1 MEVLTFDDPQRW
13 LDAVEP
19 FLLEHEARHDLA
31 LGIADT
37 LIRHPDVYPT
47 KHLWSVERAGRVV
60 GAALQTTPHNLALA
74 RPAEAA
80 VLGILADAIHGDA
93 IQLPGVVGGDPECGR
108 FAEAWSRVT
117 GAVVRRVM
125 GQGVYAL
132 RAVRSVP
139 AARGA
144 SREADRPEDLELIL
158 TWLGGFDA
166 EVGPPALSA
175 DADQRRRRAATV
187 FASDVGGFWLWEDDG
202 RPVAMTGVGSFTRN
216 GARIGPVYTPPEARG
231 RGYATSLVADVSRRQ
246 LAGGRSFCFLHTDL
260 ANPTSN
266 AIYRRI
272 GYEHV
277 CDSVVLAFDA
287 T

>member
-1 MEVLTFDDPQRW
+1 MEVMTFDDPERW
-13 LDAVEP
+13 LVAVEP

-37 LIRHPDVYPT
+37 LIRHPAVYPT

-60 GAALQTTPHNLALA
+60 GAALQTPPHNLTLA
-74 RPAEAA
+74 RPADDD
-80 VLGILADAIHGDA
+80 VLPLLADAIHGGA
-93 IQLPGVVGGDPECGR
+93 IDLPGVVGADPECGA
-108 FAEAWSRVT
+108 FAHAWSRVT

-132 RAVRSVP
+132 REVAALRVAP
-139 AARGA
+139 GAARK
-144 SREADRPEDLELIL
+144 ADRPEDLELIL
-158 TWLGGFDA
+158 TWLGAFDH
-166 EVGPPALSA
+166 EVVPPEISA

-216 GARIGPVYTPPEARG
+216 GARIGPVYTPPDARG
-231 RGYATSLVADVSRRQ
+231 RGYATSLVAEVSRRQ
-246 LAGGRSFCFLHTDL
+246 LTDGRSFCFLHTDL
-260 ANPTSN
+260 ANQTSN

-277 CDSVVLAFDA
+277 CDSAVLAFDA
-287 T
+287 A